1 MVRQGLAV
9 WTAWVLA
16 MALAS
21 GCGPQAGA
29 PDTAARRAERD
40 ALRRTAAVKVFQ
52 EARESA
58 VNIGATRADAA
69 NPNVRQT
76 EFGSGVVLHEAG
88 YVLTNAH
95 LLKNGGDLA
104 VGFDGGRD
112 YPARVVAADASKDL
126 ALLKIDAPERFK
138 PIRLGRSEGLMV
150 GEPVITMGNP
160 FGMGMTV
167 AEGIVSAI
175 GRSTQSEFAFY
186 PEMIQTDATTNPG
199 SSGGPLLN
207 IVGELVGIN
216 TTKRLGAD
224 NIAFAIPVDT
234 IVEGLPEMLDVEG
247 RFGFVLGMRVA
258 MEGRPEVAA
267 VDKGSPAEAAG
278 IRVGDVVM
286 RVGREPV
293 ASGVDFLLALVDCHG
308 GQPLP
313 MRVVRGSQFL
323 DMTVTPR
330 QVEPRQPDK
339 AEGLAAGVAWAA
351 YEGQWQT
358 VPDVAGLTPAKT
370 GVAATF
376 DLGEFAG
383 KDAFALKFTG
393 YVEVPADGIYAFYTA
408 SDDGSRLYVGD
419 RLVVDNDGLHPVRE
433 RRGFVPLLKGKHA
446 VTVTIFELSGD
457 EVLKVLW
464 EGPGIAKQPIP
475 ASAIFHA
482 AAGGPK

>member
-1 MVRQGLAV
+1 MTRQGLAV
-9 WTAWVLA
+9 WTAGAIAV
-16 MALAS
+16 ALAS

-29 PDTAARRAERD
+29 PDTAERE

-58 VNIGATRADAA
+58 VNIGATRVDAA

-104 VGFDGGRD
+104 IGFDRGRD
-112 YPARVVAADASKDL
+112 YPARVVAADPSKDL
-126 ALLKIDAPERFK
+126 ALLKIDAQDRFK

-175 GRSTQSEFAFY
+175 GRSTQSDFAFY

-216 TTKRLGAD
+216 TTKKLGAD

-234 IVEGLPEMLDVEG
+234 IVKGLPEMLDVEG

-293 ASGVDFLLALVDCHG
+293 ASGVGFLLTLVDCRG

-313 MRVVRGSQFL
+313 MLIVRGSRFIE
-323 DMTVTPR
+323 MTVTPR
-330 QVEPRQPDK
+330 QVEPRRPDK

-358 VPDVAGLTPAKT
+358 VPDVAKPVKT
-370 GVAATF
+370 GVATTF

-393 YVEVPADGIYAFYTA
+393 YVEVPADGVYAFYTV

-419 RLVVDNDGLHPVRE
+419 RLVVDNDGLHPARE
-433 RRGFVPLLKGKHA
+433 RRGFIPLLKGKHA
-446 VTVTIFELSGD
+446 ITVTVFELSGD
-457 EVLKVLW
+457 EMLKVFW
-464 EGPGIAKQPIP
+464 EEPHMGRQLIP
-475 ASAIFHA
+475 ASALFHA